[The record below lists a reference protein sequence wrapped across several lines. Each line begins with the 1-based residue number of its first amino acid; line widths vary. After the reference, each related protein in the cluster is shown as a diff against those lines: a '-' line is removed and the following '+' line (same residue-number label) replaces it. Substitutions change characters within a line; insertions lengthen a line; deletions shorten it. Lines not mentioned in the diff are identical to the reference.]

1 MPSWQKMTVAVSR
14 TWHERTSKWKWKTRV
29 CQSDMAKGIDQEI
42 RGELE
47 LTMASKNNCK
57 GERQ

>member
-1 MPSWQKMTVAVSR
+1 
-14 TWHERTSKWKWKTRV
+14 
-29 CQSDMAKGIDQEI
+29 MAKGIDQEI

-57 GERQ
+57 GENIPLFCVAKGVKSTPKLKL